1 MSGNS
6 SVEQELSFD
15 STLSSTN
22 DSTRNDDGEA
32 PKRPGSAYNL
42 WAADNRRKVKADL
55 ANLYCGPWAVDSG
68 PWTGSWASAGPRWMK
83 PPTKYTTR
91 WRRRRK
97 PSIPWPCRTTL
108 IYNHKKNIMTR
119 KIPILITYI
128 ILFNWKPAKC
138 KRKNLQFLRKSINTG
153 GKQEIRQNCFLL
165 RPVNMN

>member
-42 WAADNRRKVKADL
+42 WAADNRRRKVKADL

-68 PWTGSWASAGPRWMK
+68 PWAVDRELGKRWAKVDEATYEIYNK
-83 PPTKYTTR
+83 VAQEEKAKYTLAMQNYT
-91 WRRRRK
+91 
-97 PSIPWPCRTTL
+97 
-108 IYNHKKNIMTR
+108 H
-119 KIPILITYI
+119 
-128 ILFNWKPAKC
+128 
-138 KRKNLQFLRKSINTG
+138 LQS
-153 GKQEIRQNCFLL
+153 QEKYYDS
-165 RPVNMN
+165 

>member
-55 ANLYCGPWAVDSG
+55 ANLYCGPWAVDRELG
-68 PWTGSWASAGPRWMK
+68 KRWAKVDEATYEIYNK
-83 PPTKYTTR
+83 VAQEEKAKYTLAMQNYT
-91 WRRRRK
+91 
-97 PSIPWPCRTTL
+97 
-108 IYNHKKNIMTR
+108 H
-119 KIPILITYI
+119 
-128 ILFNWKPAKC
+128 
-138 KRKNLQFLRKSINTG
+138 LQS
-153 GKQEIRQNCFLL
+153 QEKYYDS
-165 RPVNMN
+165 